1 MGNMSSIE
9 KLAQTRPKENA
20 GSRSSN
26 RFEYQIN
33 WGLDK
38 LLKLEEGNEDY
49 VMIFDYHDDIVVCN
63 SDKDYDYIDFYQI
76 KTKKSGQWSKSCLDK
91 VTNKD
96 SDDQTDII
104 STDGLSILA
113 KLVNHTKTFPNSRKL
128 YFVTNSSLS
137 KNLYTRSDNFV
148 EFNQL
153 KEDAQSSI
161 KKNVKKE
168 LGEIANEAFDKIV
181 FIQNQMSVDSYE
193 QTLLGALSKFL
204 KSKFNLV
211 TDINVI
217 YDTLIGE
224 IRKRN
229 DYENEIKSKEDLV
242 KYKAI
247 SHSEFSNY
255 LNSLTIQKGFEEL
268 RRFILSEISN
278 EVNFFIRNNVTN
290 NLNVIYQDLMNYEN
304 DELLNLTSEIRN
316 TISDISVTEDINSLW
331 DYANKIF
338 DKLMLS
344 YNNYKNHT
352 DIYIKSLILY
362 IYAQEQQRII

>member
-1 MGNMSSIE
+1 MSSIE
-9 KLAQTRPKENA
+9 KLAQIRPVENA

-38 LLKLEEGNEDY
+38 LLKMEEGNEDY

-91 VTNKD
+91 ATNEG
-96 SDDQTDII
+96 SDNQADI
-104 STDGLSILA
+104 SSKNGLSILA
-113 KLVNHTKTFPNSRKL
+113 KLVSHTKTFPNSRKL

-153 KEDAQSSI
+153 KEEAQCSI
-161 KKNVKKE
+161 KKKVQNE
-168 LGEIANEAFDKIV
+168 LGEIANEAFEKIV

-211 TDINVI
+211 TDINVV

-229 DYENEIKSKEDLV
+229 DYENEIKTKEDLV

-268 RRFILSEISN
+268 KRFILSEISN
-278 EVNFFIRNNVTN
+278 EVNFFLKNNITN

-316 TISDISVTEDINSLW
+316 TMSDICVTEDINSLW
-331 DYANKIF
+331 DYINKIF

-344 YNNYKNHT
+344 YNNYKNHE